1 MHFNKKLLP
10 EIILV
15 NTQLPENL
23 GATARCMLNFK
34 FERLRLINPKFSL
47 DNEKII

>member
-1 MHFNKKLLP
+1 MNLIKSFAT

-23 GATARCMLNFK
+23 GATARCMLNFEFDK
-34 FERLRLINPKFSL
+34 LRLVKPCFSINH
-47 DNEKII
+47 ER